1 MIVLLVDNP
10 IVGGCGSLRAFAFA
24 EPSTASLFM
33 PTRASRTQ
41 MDSPCDGPEHITG
54 VPALVDEEG
63 IEQVVIPS
71 DEDDK
76 LSMQKHMRSI
86 VEEAG
91 EPLCRICMCEA

>member
-1 MIVLLVDNP
+1 MYCWWTTLSWEV
-10 IVGGCGSLRAFAFA
+10 VGPHARS
-24 EPSTASLFM
+24 PSQNQVQPSLFM